1 MDPIIILDDV
11 FHSEGDQHELHFIA
25 EGIDHQGEWRNWNK
39 YGDNMETYYWLLAHK
54 ASSYYDIQQ
63 LKGMEMWTHLN
74 TRPQGDIAG
83 GWHYDKDEHRWA
95 TNKILSFPVCSL
107 VYYTKVDKLYGGR
120 LLFRD
125 VKITPKTNRL
135 IIFGPGRQHR
145 VETYTGTRCSLNIN
159 LWNRKLEE
167 YDL

>member
-1 MDPIIILDDV
+1 MKNVEKKLCFEPKVRIT
-11 FHSEGDQHELHFIA
+11 
-25 EGIDHQGEWRNWNK
+25 
-39 YGDNMETYYWLLAHK
+39 YNMETYYWLLAHK

-74 TRPQGDIAG
+74 TRPQGDMAG

-107 VYYTKVDKLYGGR
+107 VYYTKVENLYGGR

-125 VKITPKTNRL
+125 VKITPSILTK
-135 IIFGPGRQHR
+135 IVIP
-145 VETYTGTRCSLNIN
+145 
-159 LWNRKLEE
+159 
-167 YDL
+167 